1 MSDLYSKE
9 KETSKYDYIP
19 DVSLI
24 MEQVGAKMN
33 LLDILNEKPLRT
45 SKTDNRFDSFYYSAN
60 DINGR
65 FV

>member
-1 MSDLYSKE
+1 MSDSNNKGRD
-9 KETSKYDYIP
+9 KSKYDYIP

-24 MEQVGAKMN
+24 MEQVGSKMN
-33 LLDILNEKPLRT
+33 LIDILNEKPLRT
-45 SKTDNRFDSFYYSAN
+45 SEFENRFDYFFYRAD

>member
-1 MSDLYSKE
+1 MSDSDDKDIN
-9 KETSKYDYIP
+9 KSKYNYIP

-33 LLDILNEKPLRT
+33 LLDILNEKPLHT
-45 SKTDNRFDSFYYSAN
+45 SKSDNRFDYIYYRAD

-65 FV
+65 LV

>member
-1 MSDLYSKE
+1 MSDSDDKD
-9 KETSKYDYIP
+9 KNKSKYNYIP

-33 LLDILNEKPLRT
+33 LLDILNEKPLHT
-45 SKTDNRFDSFYYSAN
+45 SKSDNRFDYIYYRAD

-65 FV
+65 LV

>member
-1 MSDLYSKE
+1 MSDSDDKD
-9 KETSKYDYIP
+9 KNKSKYNYIP

-45 SKTDNRFDSFYYSAN
+45 SKSDNRFDYIYDRAD

-65 FV
+65 LV

>member
-9 KETSKYDYIP
+9 KETSKYNYIP

-45 SKTDNRFDSFYYSAN
+45 SKTDNHFDSFYYSTN